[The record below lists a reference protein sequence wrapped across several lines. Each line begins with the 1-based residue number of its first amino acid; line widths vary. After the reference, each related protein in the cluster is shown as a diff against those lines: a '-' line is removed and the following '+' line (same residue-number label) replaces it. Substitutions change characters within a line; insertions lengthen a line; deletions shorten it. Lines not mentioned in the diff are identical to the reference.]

1 MRGFWFCLLL
11 TLSYESH
18 ELLVLLLLLLILR
31 LLVSGSCSSRQTSVC
46 CNFYGTEMASS
57 DTGLV
62 RRSLSI
68 VRKRAQTLQEKIGND
83 EELPCR

>member
-1 MRGFWFCLLL
+1 
-11 TLSYESH
+11 
-18 ELLVLLLLLLILR
+18 VLLLLR
-31 LLVSGSCSSRQTSVC
+31 
-46 CNFYGTEMASS
+46 TEMAS

-68 VRKRAQTLQEKIGND
+68 VRKRAQTLQEKVTND